1 MSARALA
8 SASRPP
14 RALIFPLSFELSERP
29 KISICC
35 RDDDR
40 ARPHTRAPDRDM
52 RARARR
58 ARNLSRI
65 ACAVTVAVLA
75 RTATASA
82 WEFTGRDVDR
92 PAKRVDGE
100 RSWSAPVMAEALRAR
115 ARYVTPP
122 VGVAALLRAR
132 PTLRAKLVS
141 YCAVA
146 LACAWFVARR
156 ALSQTRNALTPRK
169 VRAQRREFQ
178 ARMMGYRSASA
189 RSRSV
194 RGAGEAESSATARAK
209 LENAMRAKREAEGY
223 MVELH
228 ALQRE
233 FEVSALHKDM
243 IVDSG
248 NPELDVREAYERG
261 LVAGGTK
268 ASVAAGDMRRRAG
281 WHATHDLE
289 EAMKSWEAVSAESRE
304 HMYEGYQGGW
314 YTANTPLGVPVYVE
328 RLGTLDV
335 EKMLKTASV
344 EDIVEQRMR
353 MQGYMIKTLLPEM
366 ARRPGSIARD
376 KIVHVIDMKGAGLSL
391 LSSRNIAVFKRLQ
404 EVDANFPEFLYRTYV
419 VNVPI
424 GARVV
429 WSTFSAILPSRVRAK
444 VRILGSVKG
453 GNLTKLAAIMGG
465 VDRVPEFLGG
475 NCKRKLN
482 ECPPWS
488 LQHMNDTTFVPWEK
502 NVSLTKLAVS
512 TPLSPNSFSRAHA
525 SPRGADDDAISYKT
539 PRSASMATP
548 TSVKKSNSAVK
559 RLFSLKSPGKSA

>member
-1 MSARALA
+1 
-8 SASRPP
+8 
-14 RALIFPLSFELSERP
+14 
-29 KISICC
+29 
-35 RDDDR
+35 
-40 ARPHTRAPDRDM
+40 
-52 RARARR
+52 
-58 ARNLSRI
+58 
-65 ACAVTVAVLA
+65 
-75 RTATASA
+75 
-82 WEFTGRDVDR
+82 
-92 PAKRVDGE
+92 
-100 RSWSAPVMAEALRAR
+100 
-115 ARYVTPP
+115 
-122 VGVAALLRAR
+122 
-132 PTLRAKLVS
+132 
-141 YCAVA
+141 
-146 LACAWFVARR
+146 
-156 ALSQTRNALTPRK
+156 
-169 VRAQRREFQ
+169 
-178 ARMMGYRSASA
+178 
-189 RSRSV
+189 
-194 RGAGEAESSATARAK
+194 
-209 LENAMRAKREAEGY
+209 
-223 MVELH
+223 
-228 ALQRE
+228 
-233 FEVSALHKDM
+233 
-243 IVDSG
+243 
-248 NPELDVREAYERG
+248 
-261 LVAGGTK
+261 
-268 ASVAAGDMRRRAG
+268 
-281 WHATHDLE
+281 
-289 EAMKSWEAVSAESRE
+289 
-304 HMYEGYQGGW
+304 MYEGYQGGW

>member
-1 MSARALA
+1 
-8 SASRPP
+8 
-14 RALIFPLSFELSERP
+14 
-29 KISICC
+29 
-35 RDDDR
+35 
-40 ARPHTRAPDRDM
+40 M

-268 ASVAAGDMRRRAG
+268 ASVAAGDMRRRAE

-429 WSTFSAILPSRVRAK
+429 WSTFS
-444 VRILGSVKG
+444 
-453 GNLTKLAAIMGG
+453 GNSTK
-465 VDRVPEFLGG
+465 
-475 NCKRKLN
+475 
-482 ECPPWS
+482 S
-488 LQHMNDTTFVPWEK
+488 
-502 NVSLTKLAVS
+502 
-512 TPLSPNSFSRAHA
+512 
-525 SPRGADDDAISYKT
+525 
-539 PRSASMATP
+539 SASE
-548 TSVKKSNSAVK
+548 SSNIRFGQAW
-559 RLFSLKSPGKSA
+559 